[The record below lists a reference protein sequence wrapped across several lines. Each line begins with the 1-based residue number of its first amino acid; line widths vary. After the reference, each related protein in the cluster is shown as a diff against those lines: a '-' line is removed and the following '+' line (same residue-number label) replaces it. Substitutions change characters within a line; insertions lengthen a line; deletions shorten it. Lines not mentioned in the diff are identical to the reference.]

1 MSRMAVFIYDTK
13 RKHKT
18 VYKNTGHVIISFIDK
33 EHDQMQSISPVIS
46 RLMFYWQMLLFSDIF
61 HLELSM
67 FSFVKSIH

>member
-1 MSRMAVFIYDTK
+1 MSRMAVFMYDTK
-13 RKHKT
+13 RKHKNID
-18 VYKNTGHVIISFIDK
+18 KNTGLFIISFIDK
-33 EHDQMQSISPVIS
+33 WNDQMQLISPVIS